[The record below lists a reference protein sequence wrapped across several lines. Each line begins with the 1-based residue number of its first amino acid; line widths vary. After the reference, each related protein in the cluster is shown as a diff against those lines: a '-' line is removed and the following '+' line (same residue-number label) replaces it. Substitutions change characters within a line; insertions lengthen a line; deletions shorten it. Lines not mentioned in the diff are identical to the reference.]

1 MTISFLKEKI
11 SQPISTFN
19 SKNTTGIVFIDSKVD
34 DYAMLMAGVKPG
46 LEVVLLDD
54 KFDGIAQITQ
64 ALKGRCGLSS
74 LHIVAHGEA
83 GKLWLGKRLVDSNTL
98 EQYKN
103 DLQSWATAFAPDASI
118 LLYGCNIAAGE
129 TGRQFVQLFSQLTSA
144 DVAASDN
151 LTGRAALGGDWKL
164 EVKIGNVEAP
174 IAFGVETME
183 AYSAVLTT
191 TRVSVGTGGIQG
203 NNTFYNTSIS
213 ADGRYVA
220 FTSYASNLVS
230 GDTNGTGDI
239 FLYDK

>member
-1 MTISFLKEKI
+1 M
-11 SQPISTFN
+11 Q
-19 SKNTTGIVFIDSKVD
+19 
-34 DYAMLMAGVKPG
+34 
-46 LEVVLLDD
+46 
-54 KFDGIAQITQ
+54 
-64 ALKGRCGLSS
+64 
-74 LHIVAHGEA
+74 
-83 GKLWLGKRLVDSNTL
+83 
-98 EQYKN
+98 
-103 DLQSWATAFAPDASI
+103 
-118 LLYGCNIAAGE
+118 
-129 TGRQFVQLFSQLTSA
+129 QLSQLTGA

-151 LTGRAALGGDWKL
+151 LTGSAALGGDWEL

-174 IAFGVETME
+174 LAFGVETME